1 MYVQSQIYS
10 QLSSAQGIEQVQ
22 ILLSSNEFE
31 SRSAVGRAVCK
42 KFGFRDARGRFQIS
56 GCLKALRRL
65 EQSGSVRLPDTRGGG
80 TVAIA
85 SVRCCL
91 KHLLS
96 SVSEEPAIAPPTG
109 SMSAKPKD
117 AANAQSQPSQHC
129 RSRTSGYTRCART
142 SGKYSTP
149 DSLTTY
155 GLAENLQS

>member
-10 QLSSAQGIEQVQ
+10 QLTSAQGIEQVQ

-31 SRSAVGRAVCK
+31 SHSAVGRAVCE

-65 EQSGSVRLPDTRGGG
+65 KQSGAVRLPASRGGG

-91 KHLLS
+91 IHLLS
-96 SVSEEPAIAPPTG
+96 AFPRNLLLSRRQLDLCRPNQRTRHKCSVSTKPTL
-109 SMSAKPKD
+109 PTKD
-117 AANAQSQPSQHC
+117 IWLYPLC
-129 RSRTSGYTRCART
+129 RDFRQILNS
-142 SGKYSTP
+142 
-149 DSLTTY
+149 
-155 GLAENLQS
+155 